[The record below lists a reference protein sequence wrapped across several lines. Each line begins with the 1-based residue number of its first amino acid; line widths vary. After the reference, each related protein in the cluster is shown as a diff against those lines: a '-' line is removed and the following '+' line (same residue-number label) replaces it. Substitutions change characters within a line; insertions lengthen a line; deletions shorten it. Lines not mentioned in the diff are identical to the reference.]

1 MVARSAKSLT
11 WRSWIWGGIGQ
22 SFGLRPTRH
31 RHRLWWIP
39 CGVCEEMSRYTPD
52 QPWSRP
58 EICIAAR
65 TNGAGTPG
73 APKSSSANDARASY
87 QASEGY
93 VVEFTVRR
101 ADITAERPR
110 GISYALVFRPAHG
123 EPFVRFDNAHAPNR
137 TGGKYVKAR
146 AAYDH
151 WHRDEHDVGRPYTFT
166 TALQLLNDFW
176 REVKRV
182 MDERGIPNDL

>member
-1 MVARSAKSLT
+1 MS
-11 WRSWIWGGIGQ
+11 GY
-22 SFGLRPTRH
+22 LRPRACSEL
-31 RHRLWWIP
+31 RS
-39 CGVCEEMSRYTPD
+39 G
-52 QPWSRP
+52 
-58 EICIAAR
+58 
-65 TNGAGTPG
+65 
-73 APKSSSANDARASY
+73 ARASEFIRCSGCGSPSPAPCGASY
-87 QASEGY
+87 RASEDY

-101 ADITAERPR
+101 TDITAERPH
-110 GISYALVFRPAHG
+110 GISYALVFRSANG

-137 TGGKYVKAR
+137 PGGKYAKAP

-151 WHRDEHDVGRPYTFT
+151 WHRDEHDVGRPYNLT